1 MDQRLLMAVAVLL
14 AGQAAAQA
22 ADLTILADSDGVK
35 VQMADFQATARRLWY
50 DDAKAVL
57 TLEGTKD
64 SPVEAA
70 SNRNGQTTVLRA
82 TKVTYSVKGGKLIAS
97 DVRNLRSGSGK

>member
-1 MDQRLLMAVAVLL
+1 MAVAVVL
-14 AGQAAAQA
+14 AGHAAAQA
-22 ADLTILADSDGVK
+22 ADLTILEDIDGVK

-64 SPVEAA
+64 SPVEVA
-70 SNRNGQTTVLRA
+70 SDRNGHTTVLCA
-82 TKVTYSVKGGKLIAS
+82 AKVTYSVNDGKLIAS
-97 DVRNLRSGSGK
+97 DVRNLRSGSVK